1 MIKWF
6 KLPQTSEMQVKH
18 EAISKHLLNII
29 PGCKVRHKHESDSD
43 AVVFYM
49 EISGVTKEFKIS
61 DQYLQVHTTIELF
74 DFIKQKEVIK
84 MISTYG
90 KVKILIREGYPAI
103 SYR

>member
-1 MIKWF
+1 MKWF
-6 KLPQTSEMQVKH
+6 KLPQTNEMKVKH

-29 PGCKVRHKHESDSD
+29 PECKVRCKHESNADE
-43 AVVFYM
+43 VVFYM

-61 DQYLQVHTTIELF
+61 DQYLQIHTTIELF